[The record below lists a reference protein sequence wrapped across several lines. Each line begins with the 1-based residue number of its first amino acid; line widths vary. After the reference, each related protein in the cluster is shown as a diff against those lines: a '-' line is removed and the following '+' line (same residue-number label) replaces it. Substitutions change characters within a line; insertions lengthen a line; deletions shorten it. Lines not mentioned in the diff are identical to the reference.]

1 MKPLT
6 KKQLKRLA
14 ECLGEYHS
22 IEVNCFVSSKKGSV
36 EYGVAHCNS
45 CGVEVDRRPTT
56 RRWRSG

>member
-45 CGVEVDRRPTT
+45 CGVEVDR
-56 RRWRSG
+56 